1 MKFVAFNGS
10 PSGTESAT
18 NQIITAFLA
27 GASRAGAETEVYQL
41 ADYQIEQCKGCFT
54 CWFQTPG
61 TCVFHDD
68 MEQLLRAY
76 QSADV
81 VCFGSPV
88 FSWNMTALLKNFVDR
103 LIPLKSPIIAQQEE
117 RFDLEDT
124 VRREQ
129 KYVAIS
135 NCGFPGENNFSVIQE
150 AFSCCNP
157 CLEIYRNCGR
167 LLRSKQESVQG
178 IVSKY
183 LSVVEQAGYELASA
197 GTVCE
202 ETKNNL
208 SMPMFSTPEY
218 LRFLGMA

>member
-18 NQIITAFLA
+18 NRIMTAFLD
-27 GASRAGAETEVYQL
+27 GAARAGAETELYQL
-41 ADYQIEQCKGCFT
+41 AEYDIQQCKGCFT
-54 CWFQTPG
+54 CWFQTSG

-76 QSADV
+76 TSADV

-103 LIPLKSPIIAQQEE
+103 LIPLKSPIMT
-117 RFDLEDT
+117 RHKGNFDMEDAAK
-124 VRREQ
+124 REQ

-135 NCGFPGENNFSVIQE
+135 NCGFPGENNFSVIQA
-150 AFSCCNP
+150 AFSCCQP
-157 CLEIYRNCGR
+157 CLEIYRNCGK

-178 IVSKY
+178 IVSQY
-183 LSVVEQAGYELASA
+183 LSVVEQAGYELASE
-197 GTVCE
+197 GSVCK
-202 ETKNNL
+202 ETKQNL
-208 SMPMFSTPEY
+208 SMPLLSTPEY
-218 LRFLGMA
+218 LHFLGMK

>member
-18 NQIITAFLA
+18 NRIMTAFLD
-27 GASRAGAETEVYQL
+27 GASRAGAETEIYQL
-41 ADYQIEQCKGCFT
+41 AEYEIQQCKGCFT
-54 CWFQTPG
+54 CWFQTTG

-68 MEQLLRAY
+68 MEKLLHAY
-76 QSADV
+76 MSADV

-103 LIPLKSPIIAQQEE
+103 LIPLKSPNVAQCNGN
-117 RFDLEDT
+117 FDMEDAAK
-124 VRREQ
+124 REQ

-135 NCGFPGENNFSVIQE
+135 NCGFPGENNFSVIQA
-150 AFSCCNP
+150 AFSCCQP
-157 CLEIYRNCGR
+157 CLEIYRNCGK

-183 LSVVEQAGYELASA
+183 LSVVEQAGYELAA
-197 GTVCE
+197 EGFVCT
-202 ETKNNL
+202 ETKQHL
-208 SMPMFSTPEY
+208 SMPLFSTEEY
-218 LRFLGMA
+218 LRFLGMK